1 MVIKTVIRKIII
13 IILFVIAAAILIAGG
28 FLAYLT
34 VSEYK
39 PADTEE
45 LKITGTARTTY
56 AAGDSLS
63 IMTWNIGYG
72 SLGDNADFFM
82 DGGEMVRSSDKKRT
96 LDNMSAIIT
105 EIETT
110 EPDIFLLQE
119 VDRDS
124 SRSYNVD
131 ETTLL
136 RDSFYGY
143 ESTYGINYKAPFVPY
158 PYPPLGKV
166 DSGVMT
172 FATAQAD
179 SAARIQLPVP
189 FQWPVR
195 TVNLKRC
202 VAETHIPLY
211 EAPSRD
217 AADADA
223 ADPLGTTP
231 EKKTGRDLVIFNLH
245 LEAFDNGEGKIAQ
258 TQMLASLMNEEKA
271 KGNYVIAGGDFNQ
284 VFSSENV
291 DRYPVQPGKWQA
303 GEIDVSSFGEGWQF
317 LMDENT
323 PSCRSLDQPYE
334 GSDTENFQYYLI
346 DGFIVSDNIKVEE
359 MKTLDLHFKNSDH
372 NPIVLQFRT
381 KP

>member
-13 IILFVIAAAILIAGG
+13 IILFIIAAAVLIAGG

-39 PADTEE
+39 PADTED

-56 AAGDSLS
+56 TAGDSLS
-63 IMTWNIGYG
+63 VMTWNIGYG

-96 LDNMSAIIT
+96 LDNMSSIIT
-105 EIETT
+105 ELETT

-179 SAARIQLPVP
+179 SVSRLQLPVP

-202 VAETHIPLY
+202 VTETHIPLY
-211 EAPSRD
+211 EAAPARD
-217 AADADA
+217 EADA
-223 ADPLGTTP
+223 ADPLETTP

-258 TQMLASLMNEEKA
+258 TQMLASLMNDEKA

-284 VFSSENV
+284 FFSSENV
-291 DRYPVQPGKWQA
+291 DRYPVQPGKWKA
-303 GEIDVSSFGEGWQF
+303 GEIDVSTFGEGWQF
-317 LMDENT
+317 LMDEKT

-346 DGFIVSDNIKVEE
+346 DGFIVSDNIKVES
-359 MKTLDLHFKNSDH
+359 MKALDLHFKNSDH

-381 KP
+381 KQ